1 MEGAAGFARDLEGML
16 EEATR
21 GLGAALKGFRS
32 PHPGGHVG
40 AVWEHVRGFVHA
52 VDWSERWIQ
61 GLLAA
66 QAAVFVAVL
75 ATRRSVRAQLV
86 LFAVCGGAIYLAERL
101 NALAGVHWESFA
113 SQNYFDKQGVFAA
126 AMLSGPLL
134 LDLVVIQVNIL
145 VLLVKDLIKLKRM
158 ELRQRARE
166 RASEEGKKV
175 Q

>member
-1 MEGAAGFARDLEGML
+1 MDGAAGLARDLEGML

-40 AVWEHVRGFVHA
+40 AVWEHVQGFVHA

-86 LFAVCGGAIYLAERL
+86 LFAVCGGAIYLAERT
-101 NALAGVHWESFA
+101 APS
-113 SQNYFDKQGVFAA
+113 S
-126 AMLSGPLL
+126 SSSRR
-134 LDLVVIQVNIL
+134 LDR
-145 VLLVKDLIKLKRM
+145 LI
-158 ELRQRARE
+158 
-166 RASEEGKKV
+166 
-175 Q
+175 